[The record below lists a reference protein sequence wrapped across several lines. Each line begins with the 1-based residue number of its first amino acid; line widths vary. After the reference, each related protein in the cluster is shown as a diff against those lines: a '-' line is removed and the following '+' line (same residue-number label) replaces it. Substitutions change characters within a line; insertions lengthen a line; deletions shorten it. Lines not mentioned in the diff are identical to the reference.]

1 MGSFKDLK
9 VWQAG
14 IRLVREVYK
23 VCRELPNYERRSLCD
38 QLRRAAVSVPSNIA
52 EGFSRHNPKEFSH
65 FLLIAK
71 GSLAEVETQLIVCEE
86 LEFVKPEQVRH
97 LYPLIESLNR
107 MLYSLV
113 LTQKQ
118 PMNTDSRRTNG

>member
-1 MGSFKDLK
+1 MGNFKELK

-14 IRLVREVYK
+14 IRLVREVYQ
-23 VCRELPNYERRSLCD
+23 VCQTLPNYERRSLCD

-52 EGFSRHNPKEFSH
+52 EGFSRHNPKEFAH

-86 LEFVKPEQVRH
+86 LEFVKPEQVKS

-107 MLYSLV
+107 MLYSLA
-113 LTQKQ
+113 LAQKR
-118 PMNTDSRRTNG
+118 PPNTGSLRENR